1 MQESMPSDVVQENNF
16 DEDTGF
22 IKDEFEEQR
31 LKSYLEDVVTQAEA
45 FLEMKKT
52 KGWMQ
57 VEEFVKKMTEQLT
70 KSLITECEFEKIR
83 RIQSEILAFDSLLS
97 IVEKSILDSHEA
109 KKQLEVLNSDSETP

>member
-22 IKDEFEEQR
+22 IKDEVEEQR

-109 KKQLEVLNSDSETP
+109 KKQLEVLNSDSETL

>member
-1 MQESMPSDVVQENNF
+1 MQESIPSDVVQENNF

-22 IKDEFEEQR
+22 IKDEVKEQR

-109 KKQLEVLNSDSETP
+109 KKQLEVLNSDSETL

>member
-1 MQESMPSDVVQENNF
+1 MQESILSDVVQENNF

-109 KKQLEVLNSDSETP
+109 KKQLEVLNSDSETL

>member
-22 IKDEFEEQR
+22 IKEEVEEQR
-31 LKSYLEDVVTQAEA
+31 LKSYLEDVVTKAEA

-109 KKQLEVLNSDSETP
+109 KKQLEVLNSDSETL